1 MGGAAPFWFFVPMM
15 TLNFCLFGFIGTN
28 FNALAMDPLGHVAGT
43 ASSVL
48 GFMQTF
54 GGGLFGAV
62 IGYFYNGTVIPMLC
76 GFISLSL
83 LSLGCVILAEGR
95 LFEAKYDRPAAV
107 SRATRCRKSPGGI
120 DRHRSAQRRRRSAG
134 PEGCRAPRP
143 DCPASQAA
151 IRKPSRSRGV

>member
-1 MGGAAPFWFFVPMM
+1 M

-76 GFISLSL
+76 GFIVLSL
-83 LSLGCVILAEGR
+83 LSSSAWCWPKAGCSTRSTTRRHRAHGR
-95 LFEAKYDRPAAV
+95 WLR
-107 SRATRCRKSPGGI
+107 RTGGI
-120 DRHRSAQRRRRSAG
+120 GRHRSAGGQRARLIGEPLHRPVEVEVVRNEFVDG
-134 PEGCRAPRP
+134 ERA
-143 DCPASQAA
+143 
-151 IRKPSRSRGV
+151 RGRDRG